1 LGVGVVNDTSV
12 SSRVSLN
19 SANRLKLGIF
29 GSNLSSGKNA
39 TLAPERWQATWDNN
53 QSLAVMADDYGM
65 EFFLPIGRWRG
76 FGGVTGYQE
85 TGFETLTWAAGL
97 LVATKNITVFA
108 TIHAPLFHPVVA
120 AKQMVTADQAGH
132 GRFGLNIVC
141 GHNEDEFAMFGIPCL
156 DNTERYEHGQE
167 WISIVKRL
175 WSDPDDFDFDGKF
188 FQLKAVRSKPKPYG
202 GTRPVILNAARS
214 EIGQAFAVRNA
225 DAFFTSVKSSEF
237 DEKTGVVTPAVDAVA
252 ENLRKVRAKA
262 AAVGR
267 DIGVFTNVN
276 VICRPTQRE
285 AIDYYRYVLEE
296 NADWDAVDAQIH
308 AGGTVKDLSSPAYM
322 KQRTSAIR
330 QFPLIGD
337 PDRVAELFATLSE
350 VGFDGIG
357 LTFVNYLDELP
368 YFRQEVMARLERAGL
383 RVPAERAAVAVGA

>member
-1 LGVGVVNDTSV
+1 MLLSHDTSV
-12 SSRVSLN
+12 STRL
-19 SANRLKLGIF
+19 ALGTTNRLKLGIF

-39 TLAPERWQATWDNN
+39 TLVPERWQATWDNN
-53 QSLAVMADDYGM
+53 QRLAEMADEYGM

-76 FGGVTGYQE
+76 FGGITGYQE
-85 TGFETLTWAAGL
+85 TGFETLTWASGL
-97 LVATKNITVFA
+97 LVATKRITVFA

-120 AKQMVTADQAGH
+120 AKMMATADQAGH

-156 DNTERYEHGQE
+156 DNEARYEHGQE

-175 WSDPDDFDFDGKF
+175 WTDPDDFDFNGSF

-202 GTRPVILNAARS
+202 GTMPIILNAARS

-237 DEKTGVVTPAVDAVA
+237 DEKTGVVTPAIGAVA
-252 ENLRKVRAKA
+252 ENLRSVRAKA

-267 DIGVFTNVN
+267 EIGVYTNVN

-285 AIDYYRYVLEE
+285 AIEYYRYVLEQ
-296 NADWDAVDAQIH
+296 NADWDAVDGQIQ
-308 AGGTVKDLSSPAYM
+308 AGGTPKDLSSPEYM
-322 KQRTSAIR
+322 TRRQSAIR

-337 PDRVAELFATLSE
+337 PDRVAALFITLSE
-350 VGFDGIG
+350 AGFDGIG

-368 YFRQEVMARLERAGL
+368 YFRSEVMARLERAGV
-383 RVPAERAAVAVGA
+383 RVPAERATAAAGA

>member
-1 LGVGVVNDTSV
+1 MLLAQESSV
-12 SSRVSLN
+12 SRRLSLG

-39 TLAPERWQATWDNN
+39 TLIPQRWQASWDDN
-53 QSLAVMADDYGM
+53 QRLAEMADEYGL

-76 FGGVTGYQE
+76 FGGITGYQE
-85 TGFETLTWAAGL
+85 TGFETLTWAAAL
-97 LVATKNITVFA
+97 LAATKRITVFA

-120 AKQMVTADQAGH
+120 AKMMVTADHAGH

-141 GHNEDEFAMFGIPCL
+141 GHNEDEFAMFGIECL
-156 DNTERYEHGQE
+156 GNAERYEHGQE
-167 WISIVKRL
+167 WITIVKRL
-175 WSDPDDFDFDGKF
+175 WSEPGDFDFDGKF
-188 FQLKAVRSKPKPYG
+188 FQLRAVRSKPKPYG
-202 GTRPVILNAARS
+202 DAQPIILNAARS

-252 ENLRKVRAKA
+252 ENLRKVRDKA
-262 AAVGR
+262 EAVGR

-276 VICRPTQRE
+276 VICRPTQKE

-296 NADWDAVDAQIH
+296 NADWDAVDGQIQ
-308 AGGTVKDLSSPAYM
+308 AGGTKKDLSSPAYM
-322 KQRTSAIR
+322 KQRQSAIR

-337 PDRVAELFATLSE
+337 PDRVAGLFATLSE

-357 LTFVNYLDELP
+357 LTFVNYIDELP

-383 RVPAERAAVAVGA
+383 RIPLAGTAAATGP

>member
-1 LGVGVVNDTSV
+1 MQLTHDTSV
-12 SSRVSLN
+12 SSRLSLN

-53 QSLAVMADDYGM
+53 QRLAEMADGYGF

-76 FGGVTGYQE
+76 FGGITGYQE

-97 LVATKNITVFA
+97 LVATKRITVFA

-120 AKQMVTADQAGH
+120 AKQMITADQAGH

-167 WISIVKRL
+167 WITIVKRL
-175 WSDPDDFDFDGKF
+175 WNEPDDFDFDGKY

-202 GTRPVILNAARS
+202 GTQPIILNAARS

-225 DAFFTSVKSSEF
+225 DAFFTSTKTSEF
-237 DEKTGVVTPAVDAVA
+237 DERTGVVTPAVDIVA

-267 DIGVFTNVN
+267 EIGVYTNVN
-276 VICRPTQRE
+276 VICRPTQKE

-296 NADWDAVDAQIH
+296 NADWDAVDAQIQ
-308 AGGTVKDLSSPAYM
+308 AGGTEKDLSSPAYM

-337 PDRVAELFATLSE
+337 PDRVAGLFATLSE

-368 YFRQEVMARLERAGL
+368 YFQQEVVTRLEHAGL
-383 RVPAERAAVAVGA
+383 RAQAGKATVAVGA

>member
-1 LGVGVVNDTSV
+1 MLLGHDTSV
-12 SSRVSLN
+12 SSRLSLN
-19 SANRLKLGIF
+19 SPNRLKLGIF

-53 QSLAVMADDYGM
+53 QRLAQMADDFGL

-85 TGFETLTWAAGL
+85 TGFETVTWATGL
-97 LVATKNITVFA
+97 LVATKRITVFC

-120 AKQMVTADQAGH
+120 AKMMVTADQAGH

-156 DNTERYEHGQE
+156 PDTERYVHGQE
-167 WISIVKRL
+167 WITIVKRL
-175 WSDPDDFDFDGKF
+175 WTEADDFDFDGRH

-202 GTRPVILNAARS
+202 GTQPVILNAARS
-214 EIGQAFAVRNA
+214 DTGQAFAVRNA

-267 DIGVFTNVN
+267 DIGVYTNVN

-296 NADWDAVDAQIH
+296 NADWEAVDGQIQ
-308 AGGTVKDLSSPAYM
+308 AGGTKKDLDSPAYV
-322 KQRTSAIR
+322 KRRTSAIR

-337 PDRVAELFATLSE
+337 PDRVAQLFITLSE
-350 VGFDGIG
+350 IGFDGIG

-368 YFRQEVMARLERAGL
+368 YFRDEVMSRLERAGV
-383 RVPAERAAVAVGA
+383 RAPAARAAAAVGA

>member
-1 LGVGVVNDTSV
+1 MNDTSV